1 MLGIRNGNIAS
12 GVEAGMQRASVVPSW
27 TPRHNEAFRIGRRMT
42 LLERQRRESFMKG
55 MFIPFMLL
63 ALVCSLFGD
72 TNILHADV
80 QKVVVYDSGSAL
92 TDMQKQSP
100 VILESFEECMETS
113 ASKAPLKHL
122 VDGPLHAPAWACRLF
137 RSAAVRAALC
147 AHAPKVRL
155 LGPASLFSR
164 SPLLRVAVSGS
175 SDPS

>member
-1 MLGIRNGNIAS
+1 
-12 GVEAGMQRASVVPSW
+12 
-27 TPRHNEAFRIGRRMT
+27 MT

-100 VILESFEECMETS
+100 VILESFEGPSE
-113 ASKAPLKHL
+113 ASRP

>member
-1 MLGIRNGNIAS
+1 
-12 GVEAGMQRASVVPSW
+12 
-27 TPRHNEAFRIGRRMT
+27 MT

-100 VILESFEECMETS
+100 VILE
-113 ASKAPLKHL
+113 PLRN
-122 VDGPLHAPAWACRLF
+122 AWR
-137 RSAAVRAALC
+137 
-147 AHAPKVRL
+147 RL
-155 LGPASLFSR
+155 LR
-164 SPLLRVAVSGS
+164 RPL
-175 SDPS
+175 

>member
-1 MLGIRNGNIAS
+1 
-12 GVEAGMQRASVVPSW
+12 
-27 TPRHNEAFRIGRRMT
+27 MT

-100 VILESFEECMETS
+100 VILESFEECMETV
-113 ASKAPLKHL
+113 ASKAPLRHL
-122 VDGPLHAPAWACRLF
+122 VPLMVLFMLQLGLAVSSVVRLF
-137 RSAAVRAALC
+137 VLC

-155 LGPASLFSR
+155 LGPASFLSR